1 MKNFTKIFCVALIL
15 GLSCVNAL
23 ADNITIHFIDK
34 GVEVWKNS
42 VPMENNVSHPI
53 AYVIST
59 AVEDSLKDA
68 NRLQNLPG
76 GYEFAGWKTD
86 LPKNHEREYG
96 KLTMNDLANDDEHIL
111 TQITIG
117 SSDITLFAVYRRE
130 VDCYRKITQSNLEEG
145 KSYLIVGKYNNKY
158 YAMGNTNVKVDDQPG
173 ANSTQVENHAITRDG
188 IFHFGVTN
196 EGTTATTGTVDK
208 IYEHVTTPY
217 DQYVWKLSREN
228 STNWYWNNQGNT
240 SSWLS
245 FDVNYTLDFGFVSS
259 YKFDGYDD
267 IIGSRTGFNMS
278 SDNLGNFTI
287 GRDRQMTGLLLLV
300 FIPIVTTVNHE
311 MRLWFYGTDE
321 KFLLGD
327 ESDNNDVRTD
337 TKYKQGDIF
346 LYKQAKEY
354 HFVCHSEPYT
364 VHFAACGSGAC
375 TGFSVNPIPATQ
387 VAYVDETNTPWTSA
401 NLNEPWK
408 LRRFAGVAEP
418 TVTMDCPEG
427 WEVLGWVEDTPLEK
441 TTNDPSDLFVTFP
454 YNPIFDNKTL
464 YAVYGH
470 KGATAGTYDYYT
482 SYPTCEPYTVYFDPI
497 DCAMDWSGITTPE
510 SHGVKDEANAT
521 ITQYVYGANI
531 KMPNA
536 TFSGTCSNV
545 WSFAGWTTSICDGVT
560 AAPSPLLTA
569 GSMYKPISEDERFYA
584 VFKKGEYWTSYP
596 TCEKATVILDPG
608 TGSVTATG
616 WASTDPDNPTETK
629 KQQTEVDIVSG
640 ITLPTAN
647 HGCSVWTLAGWSE
660 SPVTDETTDV
670 PANLITAGTLYH
682 PKSNNVTLYAVFVR
696 GGVVYHSDPDPL
708 CPGAT
713 VTLYACA
720 AEDDCGDTY
729 MYTEKVEGET
739 VIRYAKDIKEDGAGA
754 GVDFVAPII
763 GCARWEFAGW
773 KAGSPYTNNYIRPTG
788 LLSATEH
795 YVPSQDESFYAVYK
809 HTHRDYWTS
818 IPDCSNY
825 NVTLYACE
833 GTVLP
838 GSASTDTETDVAG
851 AGFILPECAPQCT
864 DRGWKFHGW
873 IEGGELSTTKTA
885 PTVYRA
891 GSPYYPLPGT
901 NHVLYAVY
909 SIERYDVVTS
919 AEQLNAGSNYALV
932 FHFNFGDNAKFP
944 HEWFEMGN
952 INYEYDYNG
961 DGYEENNLLLSGVE
975 TYVDEYGTRYI
986 RKPDNDYVWTLYGS
1000 EGRWAFLNFKNNQY
1014 QYLYVPY
1021 YYYYSLQTSSDYYT
1035 QFTIDVN
1042 SHIIRTLS
1050 DDYDYPYLHFTRN
1063 DAESKYYAHV
1073 NNTHDECYLFKESGT
1088 YYASWAHC
1096 LPYTVIL
1103 DGCDG
1108 DPDFTSLTTEEK
1120 TKYSVDTT
1128 MLTMMEEGDDGTG
1141 KSGAGKGIVLPKAKG
1156 VCDGWIFAGWTEEQ
1170 ILTNTATSALTK
1182 PIYPAGSVYIPNRDN
1197 TTLYAVYYQP
1207 TKDGD
1212 KYVYNRVTSLADLRT
1227 GVNSLIV
1234 YDKNAMNN
1242 TITPS
1247 QDNNYTTDVNQT
1259 LVEQVLKY
1267 QRGRNK
1273 YYKYYYIQN
1282 RKKNLRSNLGKTGV
1296 TIINNTTIKSNDEDI
1311 TWQFV
1316 TKGDKYVVWN
1326 NGVNK
1331 YLLFNH
1337 NGSYLD
1343 HQDANW
1349 TLYEGN
1355 QNVNQSNERYRKYYY
1370 YHVYQNYVSLSAD
1383 AVCEVSLTESNDNFK
1398 FRTSYMRT
1406 ATYLRY
1412 QENAFKSNSTYYD
1425 NQNAF
1430 SIYQQQATF
1439 NSYPCSKL
1447 VEAARWESGAAI
1459 VESLKFAGKP
1469 GASSKT
1475 IVSIAPT
1482 HSPQT
1487 DGEADD
1493 GTYRIK
1499 HNANP
1504 GSRIRFNWGGSYYS
1518 LKVPYVAT
1526 DNYKPNVENFPYQF
1540 LVITEGEYLINKN
1553 TILNKVCVYGG
1564 AKLTIL
1570 PGFTLTVDT
1579 LVLRNSND
1587 AEAPAISFGDATSH
1601 IKINSGIIYHDLRIP
1616 DDRYYTFSVPFDCT
1630 LGDVRYG
1637 GLISNEAIP
1646 VPELD
1651 ATHNNTYW
1659 LKFYNGEQRALD
1671 AASGNLQR
1679 TYWQHVCEDG
1689 ASKATRDAYVAKAG
1703 KGYIIGLADNKVGN
1717 HHKRTLRFKM
1727 NVGTGTEWNNYE
1739 NGALDEGEPYTKEVE
1754 VVPSTAENKINAGW
1768 NFIGNPY
1775 LHTYYPGSVGPE
1787 SGLLA
1792 GYWTETSP
1800 GKYQLDGVEAGVP
1813 YLTVYNPDEEIYQQV
1828 RADQAGAAIKPFL
1841 PVFVQVE
1848 TQNRLKFTEPMTS
1861 RSQQAPA
1868 IIRRNAQTPT
1878 ARTGILLYEP
1888 STYEFD
1894 QTGLVI
1900 SDKYSHEYEIGGD
1913 LLKMKNSGR
1922 LNVYSMLDANTG
1934 LAFNAINEAQAENN
1948 VPIGVDIPRAG
1959 KYTFMFDQF
1968 SYDPTHIR
1976 QLLLTDFELGK
1987 TVDLLMRDYEFTIRK
2002 GTNNTRFAVAV
2013 VLNEDENTA
2022 TPTSVYDTDRED
2034 AYCYTTTEGL
2044 TVTNIKEATDIRIF
2058 DLLGKQIHSAEGVT
2072 GKQHFSL
2079 PQGVYNIVLTTG
2091 NEQTTL
2097 RGIVR

>member
-34 GVEVWKNS
+34 GVEILTNNKIPENYNNGNL
-42 VPMENNVSHPI
+42 VPISAEGSPI
-53 AYVIST
+53 IST
-59 AVEDSLKDA
+59 AQEDSLKDA

-96 KLTMNDLANDDEHIL
+96 KLDLTDHATSPEDENIRTTL
-111 TQITIG
+111 SIG
-117 SSDITLFAVYRRE
+117 NKDITLFAVYRRE
-130 VDCYRKITQSNLEEG
+130 VDCYRQIGVGQGNTDLAEDNN
-145 KSYLIVGKYNNKY
+145 YLIVGKYNSKY
-158 YAMGNTNVKVDDQPG
+158 YAMGNENVSVSDKKG
-173 ANSTQVENHAITRDG
+173 ANSIAVENHEITRDNV
-188 IFHFGVTN
+188 FHFGAHH
-196 EGTTATTGTVDK
+196 EAIGTKINK
-208 IYEHVTTPY
+208 IYQHTTI
-217 DQYVWKLSREN
+217 DQYVWGLTHEGN
-228 STNWYWNNQGNT
+228 SYYWNNKGNANY
-240 SSWLS
+240 WLH
-245 FDVNYTLDFGFVSS
+245 FEYDQPNYE
-259 YKFDGYDD
+259 Y
-267 IIGSRTGFNMS
+267 IINNSGTEFSVFE
-278 SDNLGNFTI
+278 SDNTGVFTM
-287 GRDRQMTGLLLLV
+287 GRDKKYTDWYLI
-300 FIPIVTTVNHE
+300 IPVSTNRY
-311 MRLWFYGTDE
+311 MRLWFYGTNNPAV
-321 KFLLGD
+321 FLLGD
-327 ESDNNDVRTD
+327 ANYDPDISAYKKGDVL
-337 TKYKQGDIF
+337 
-346 LYKQAKEY
+346 LYRQAKEY

-364 VHFAACGSGAC
+364 VNFAACGSGAC
-375 TGFSVNPIPATQ
+375 TGFSVNPASATQ
-387 VAYVDETNTPWTSA
+387 VAYVDDTNTPWTSA

-427 WEVLGWVEDTPLEK
+427 WEVLGWVEDTPVEK
-441 TTNDPSDLFVTFP
+441 TTNNPSDLFVTFP
-454 YNPIFDNKTL
+454 YNPIYNNKTL

-470 KGATAGTYDYYT
+470 KGATTGTYDYYT

-497 DCAMDWSGITTPE
+497 DCTMDWSGITTPA
-510 SHGVKDEANAT
+510 SHGVKNEVNAT

-545 WSFAGWTTSICDGVT
+545 WSFAGWTTAKCDGVT

-569 GSMYKPISEDERFYA
+569 GSVYKPISEDEHFYA

-596 TCEKATVILDPG
+596 TCEMATVILDPG
-608 TGSVTATG
+608 TGSVTAAGWSSTG
-616 WASTDPDNPTETK
+616 SGSLVA
-629 KQQTEVDIVSG
+629 QTEVDIVSG

-696 GGVVYHSDPDPL
+696 GGSVYHSNPDPS
-708 CPGAT
+708 CPGAI

-739 VIRYAKDIKEDGAGA
+739 VIRYAKDIKENGAGA
-754 GVDFVAPII
+754 GVDFVAPVV
-763 GCARWEFAGW
+763 GCERWIFAGW
-773 KAGSPYTNNYIRPTG
+773 KAGSPYTNNYIEPTG
-788 LLSATEH
+788 LLSATAH
-795 YVPSQDESFYAVYK
+795 YLPSQDESFYAVYK
-809 HTHRDYWTS
+809 HAHRNYWTS
-818 IPDCSNY
+818 TPDCSNY
-825 NVTLYACE
+825 EVNLYACE
-833 GTVLP
+833 GSILP
-838 GSASTDTETDVAG
+838 GTESTTVETDTAG
-851 AGFILPECAPQCT
+851 AGFKLPECAPQCT

-873 IEGGELSTTKTA
+873 IEGGELPTTKTA
-885 PTVYRA
+885 PTVYAA
-891 GSPYYPLPGT
+891 GSRYYPLPGT
-901 NHVLYAVY
+901 NRVLYAVY
-909 SIERYDVVTS
+909 SIDRYDVVTS
-919 AEQLNAGSNYALV
+919 TEQLKADGSKYALV
-932 FHFNFGDNAKFP
+932 FHFNFGDNANFP

-952 INYEYDYNG
+952 EYYRYDN
-961 DGYEENNLLLSGVE
+961 DDNLKLSGIE

-986 RKPDNDYVWTLYGS
+986 RKPDNNYVWTLRGS
-1000 EGRWAFLNFKNNQY
+1000 EGQWTFRNIGNSQD
-1014 QYLYVPY
+1014 LYVRY
-1021 YYYYSLQTSSDYYT
+1021 YGYHDLRTSSDYST

-1042 SHIIRTLS
+1042 SHIIRTSS

-1063 DAESKYYAHV
+1063 TGVTPNIYYAHV
-1073 NNTHDECYLFKESGT
+1073 NDTHDECYLFKESGT

-1108 DPDFTSLTTEEK
+1108 DPDFTSLTAEEK
-1120 TKYSVDTT
+1120 TKYSVNETK
-1128 MLTMMEEGDDGTG
+1128 LTMTEDGEN
-1141 KSGAGKGIVLPKAKG
+1141 GAGKGVVLPSATG
-1156 VCDGWIFAGWTEEQ
+1156 VCNGWTFAGWTEEQ
-1170 ILTNTATSALTK
+1170 IMTSTTTSDLSK

-1207 TKDGD
+1207 TKDD
-1212 KYVYNRVTSLADLRT
+1212 NDNYVYSRVTSLAGLRT

-1234 YDKNAMNN
+1234 YNNNAMNN
-1242 TITPS
+1242 TITAS
-1247 QDNNYTTDVNQT
+1247 QDNDYTNDGSARLDHTEGRGPRKKSYYNQD
-1259 LVEQVLKY
+1259 K
-1267 QRGRNK
+1267 
-1273 YYKYYYIQN
+1273 
-1282 RKKNLRSNLGKTGV
+1282 KKNLYSSLGV
-1296 TIINNTTIKSNDEDI
+1296 TPVNINGTTIKISNNAI
-1311 TWQFV
+1311 NWQFV
-1316 TKGDKYVVWN
+1316 KKGDKYVVWN
-1326 NGVNK
+1326 DAAGK

-1337 NGSYLD
+1337 NGRFLD
-1343 HQDANW
+1343 HASSNW
-1349 TLYEGN
+1349 DGPYYN
-1355 QNVNQSNERYRKYYY
+1355 NYYYYYY
-1370 YHVYQNYVSLSAD
+1370 YHVYKNYVSLSKD

-1447 VEAARWESGAAI
+1447 VEAARWERGAAI
-1459 VESLKFAGKP
+1459 VESLKFTGAP
-1469 GASSKT
+1469 AASSKT
-1475 IVSIAPT
+1475 IVSIEST

-1504 GSRIRFNWGGSYYS
+1504 GSRIRFNWGNEGGSRNYYS

-1540 LVITEGEYLINKN
+1540 LVVTEGEYLINKN

-1651 ATHNNTYW
+1651 AAHDNTYW

-1679 TYWQHVCEDG
+1679 TYWQHVCGDG

-1703 KGYIIGLADNKVGN
+1703 KGYIIGLADNTVGN

-1727 NVGTGTEWNNYE
+1727 NVGTDTEWNKYE
-1739 NGALDEGEPYTKEVE
+1739 NGALNEGEPYTKEVE

-1868 IIRRNAQTPT
+1868 IIRRNAQTPS

-1900 SDKYSHEYEIGGD
+1900 SDKYSQEYEIGGD

-1968 SYDPTHIR
+1968 SYDPTQVK

-2013 VLNEDENTA
+2013 VLNEDENIA
-2022 TPTSVYDTDRED
+2022 TPTSVSDTDRED

-2044 TVTNIKEATDIRIF
+2044 TVTNIQKATDIRIF
-2058 DLLGKQIHSAEGVT
+2058 DLLGMQIHSAEGVT